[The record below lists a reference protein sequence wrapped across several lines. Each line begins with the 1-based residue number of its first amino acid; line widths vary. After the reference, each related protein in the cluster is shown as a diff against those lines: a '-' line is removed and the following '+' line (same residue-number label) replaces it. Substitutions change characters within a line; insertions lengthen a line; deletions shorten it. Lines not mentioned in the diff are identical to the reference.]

1 MISNVIVYVVLGEWY
16 TNPLG
21 LAAIAAIFGFYLLQT
36 FDKFYRKMMK

>member
-1 MISNVIVYVVLGEWY
+1 MISNVVIFVALREWY
-16 TNPLG
+16 TDPLG